1 MFTLSLVCD
10 SADRR
15 IGAGIPTWARRCRS
29 CGFSSVLCLWQFD
42 FTRRPIDA
50 RPIQRPSG
58 AGARGNRVVLCVVD
72 VLVELH
78 CEVGQDGK
86 LNRNDSRMVIEKI
99 LSVKGGEKRSNETL
113 STFGFWVSQ

>member
-1 MFTLSLVCD
+1 M
-10 SADRR
+10 
-15 IGAGIPTWARRCRS
+15 
-29 CGFSSVLCLWQFD
+29 
-42 FTRRPIDA
+42 
-50 RPIQRPSG
+50 
-58 AGARGNRVVLCVVD
+58 CVVD